1 MGSSPGRSDPWRR
14 SRRKKG
20 EEERGRDAAG
30 DPRRS
35 SSRSFPPS
43 SSLLRKAADY
53 DLDEAAAH
61 DADADAD
68 TAGAGGHSCALASTP
83 LLVFKEQTEV
93 SLFGVSSPRSFPG
106 AFSSAP
112 KGGRWE
118 KENCLAF

>member
-1 MGSSPGRSDPWRR
+1 MR
-14 SRRKKG
+14 KG
-20 EEERGRDAAG
+20 EEERARDADE

-43 SSLLRKAADY
+43 SSLLRKAADC

-68 TAGAGGHSCALASTP
+68 TAGGHSCALASTP

-106 AFSSAP
+106 AFSRAP